1 MGFET
6 ATTEQFI
13 ASAAKGERVGSTTTT
28 TPLGTRSTNAK
39 ADERRQPAD
48 DDSESEGGYSNF
60 LAFLKA
66 PSEKALVVPQEK
78 KKKVDFVKEVMP
90 EVVAVKAVVPKE
102 ETVVKA
108 VPVQDVPVAVA
119 RQEKPVAEESVSSED
134 EAKESGWSS
143 SEDEETDADS
153 EVAAFPTAAAAAPA
167 PAMTKGM
174 TSIDE
179 LSVEGVS
186 AATTSTAAAA
196 APTVSTA
203 ASTQPKQ
210 VKFKTPSSAN
220 PKVSLMS
227 DEASVTSN
235 LSLHSSAP
243 IAVEYFTK
251 KAAIDLERN
260 TIEMRRL
267 SLANMSASHRYFDQ
281 RTQDDAIK
289 HAAEVQELIEAPRPA
304 AIEYFTLK
312 EMEAKSKRQLAIEEA
327 SDVPAAMAVHFF
339 TEKARIEKE
348 RKAAE
353 IRAIKENP
361 PPPSLA
367 GQHFEKVNE
376 ARKIEIE
383 EMMNEPAPMAIE
395 YFTQK
400 ARDEKQRQELAMKAS
415 DEIPYESSVATQ
427 HFTNQQV
434 KKAQEM
440 DALRALRAQV
450 KEKEQVEPLPVD
462 YFTKLGDAE
471 TAAKAKSSRELAESQ
486 MPVGIAYFT
495 AKGEEDKIAHEEEQ
509 RQLSEETM
517 SVATRHFHNRAEAA
531 SLASLGSEQTEVM
544 PAAIQHFTMADRVLK
559 EKKRKEIREMNDS
572 PPEMSSGQAY
582 FTNKMRAELER
593 RDAETAAKAK
603 AGWELAQSE
612 MPIGIAYFT
621 AKGEEDRIIR
631 EAELRQLSEQEMSVA
646 TQHFTK
652 LAAEKK
658 ANAREE
664 ETENMPA
671 AIQHFTVADRAEK
684 DKKRAEIEEVKENP
698 PDMSPGQ
705 AYFTN
710 KMRAELE
717 RQAAE
722 IQAMKDNPPPAS
734 VAGQHFEKVGEQR
747 AKEIEAM
754 MNEPAPHAIE
764 YFTQKA
770 KDEKKKQELALKT
783 ANESPVVASLATL
796 HFEEQERKKAA
807 EIEVARSQTLTK
819 EPMEPLPFDYF
830 SKQGEKETEAKAAAA
845 WEVAEAQMP
854 IGIAY
859 FTAKA
864 EQDKAIALAEFAEGN
879 NDTMSVATQHFHA
892 KAAEEEAERIR
903 AEEEEGPEIMHV
915 AIQKFTMEAR
925 EETRKR
931 REALEELKNS
941 PVERSVGVAHFTP
954 EVPMTC

>member
-440 DALRALRAQV
+440 DALRSQV
-450 KEKEQVEPLPVD
+450 KDKEQVEPLPVD

-593 RDAETAAKAK
+593 QAAEIQAMKD
-603 AGWELAQSE
+603 
-612 MPIGIAYFT
+612 PP
-621 AKGEEDRIIR
+621 
-631 EAELRQLSEQEMSVA
+631 EMS
-646 TQHFTK
+646 
-652 LAAEKK
+652 
-658 ANAREE
+658 
-664 ETENMPA
+664 
-671 AIQHFTVADRAEK
+671 
-684 DKKRAEIEEVKENP
+684 
-698 PDMSPGQ
+698 SGQ

-770 KDEKKKQELALKT
+770 KDEKRKQELALKT